1 MKFSLNLIRTL
12 ASCMLVI
19 IFISTFSGCKKISET
34 IEEVWEGYWAGV
46 FDLGEGWQVEL
57 EGERATF
64 VTAGTNKI
72 GIKAGDSFTIGMIKT
87 GNNKWRGYVREA
99 NGFGFLV
106 LGNAEIVDNKLKIT
120 PDGYTPYTINKGVK
134 NTGGGTNTGGGLA
147 STAQVLFEQKVDG
160 EKGDKK
166 IFKITVPTGVKQM
179 EIRTTEVAGVY
190 YFNVADLFVRR
201 GSDPTVTLTP
211 KYSWTADW
219 FSVNS
224 NREDEVCSI
233 TNPPAGVY
241 HIMLYGY
248 NSYFTSQLVVKIVK

>member
-1 MKFSLNLIRTL
+1 MRNRSNLINTL
-12 ASCMLVI
+12 ASCILAISLMSS
-19 IFISTFSGCKKISET
+19 FIGCKKISET

-64 VTAGTNKI
+64 VTAGTSKI
-72 GIKAGDSFTIGMIKT
+72 GIKAGDSFTIGMAPT
-87 GNNKWRGYVREA
+87 GNNKWRGYVRSN
-99 NGFGFLV
+99 NGFGSLV
-106 LGNAEIVDNKLKIT
+106 WGNAEIVDNKLKIT
-120 PDGYTPYTINKGVK
+120 PDGASPYTINKGVK
-134 NTGGGTNTGGGLA
+134 STGTGTGGGIG
-147 STAQVLFEQKVDG
+147 STAQVLFEQKVEG

-211 KYSWTADW
+211 QYSWTADW
-219 FSVNS
+219 FSVES
-224 NREDEVCSI
+224 NRADEVCTIS
-233 TNPPAGVY
+233 NPPAGVY

-248 NSYFTSQLVVKIVK
+248 NSYFTSQLIVKIVK